1 MAETR
6 LEKVLVFGA
15 TSGIAEAVVRRLAG
29 QGAELYLVARNAD
42 RLAAVAADARVRGAK
57 IVTTEVRDLDDTAA
71 FPALLDRAFDAL
83 GRVDLVLLAH
93 GILATSD
100 ACEASPE
107 LTARLLVTDFTAPA
121 LLSQQVALRLATS
134 QGSGTLAVI
143 GSVAGDRGRQSNYA
157 YGAAKGGLA
166 VFLAGLRNRMYPR
179 GVHVLTVK
187 PGFVDTPMTASVP
200 KNALFATPDRV
211 AADILRAVDRG
222 TGRDLHAWILAAHH
236 GRRALDPRARVQE
249 DVPVEG
255 VRRGAW
261 NGRPTCKVFT
271 EALSCSGA
279 ALLARHRRPT
289 SQ

>member
-1 MAETR
+1 MGETR

-29 QGAELYLVARNAD
+29 QGAELFLVARNAD
-42 RLAAVAADARVRGAK
+42 RLDAVAADARTRAARA
-57 IVTTEVRDLDDTAA
+57 VTTEARDLDNVSA
-71 FPALLDRAFDAL
+71 FPAILDRAFQAL

-107 LTARLLVTDFTAPA
+107 LTERLLVTDFTAPA
-121 LLSQQVALRLATS
+121 ILSQQVALRLAVS

-166 VFLAGLRNRMYPR
+166 VFLAGLRNRMYAR

-187 PGFVDTPMTASVP
+187 PGFVDTPMTAGVP

-211 AADILRAVDRG
+211 AADVLRAVDRG
-222 TGRDLHAWILAAHH
+222 RDEVYTPGFWRLIMA
-236 GRRALDPRARVQE
+236 V
-249 DVPVEG
+249 
-255 VRRGAW
+255 VRSIPERIF
-261 NGRPTCKVFT
+261 KKMS
-271 EALSCSGA
+271 L
-279 ALLARHRRPT
+279 
-289 SQ
+289 